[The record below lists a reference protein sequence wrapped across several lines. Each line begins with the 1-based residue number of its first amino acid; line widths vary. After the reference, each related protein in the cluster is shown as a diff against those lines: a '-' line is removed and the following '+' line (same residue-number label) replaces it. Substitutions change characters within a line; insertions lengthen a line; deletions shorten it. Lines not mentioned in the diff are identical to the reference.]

1 MSDIQDP
8 LSQLWQGQTAEQP
21 DIQAKKWRWTMVKQ
35 RLYVCL
41 DVLSVVIPFVLI
53 WQYMDALNIVTK
65 RIVLAILLL
74 SIPFAIYL
82 SDLVKKV
89 FTWVV

>member
-1 MSDIQDP
+1 M
-8 LSQLWQGQTAEQP
+8 
-21 DIQAKKWRWTMVKQ
+21 
-35 RLYVCL
+35 
-41 DVLSVVIPFVLI
+41 LSVVIPFVLV

>member
-35 RLYVCL
+35 RL
-41 DVLSVVIPFVLI
+41 
-53 WQYMDALNIVTK
+53 
-65 RIVLAILLL
+65 
-74 SIPFAIYL
+74 
-82 SDLVKKV
+82 
-89 FTWVV
+89 